1 MLRSIFLTLTSRFSV
16 AGLNF
21 LLVILCA
28 RWFGAEGMGKIN
40 LLKTELAL
48 LVLIAGFGGT
58 ASLAFLASR
67 YPVRHLYQAALLAT
81 LILAMLGAPILYLYN
96 PGLPDSFILLLP
108 ILVFLLSVVQIQQAL
123 LLGAGELNGFNL
135 TGILLAASQLILV
148 YWLVPGNTETLT
160 LEYAKALRISFTIT
174 LIFSLL
180 WMLKIWNTG
189 KENTLYE
196 STKACYQY
204 GFRAQLSNFI
214 HFFNYRLTYYFLDY
228 FTDISSVGIFSL
240 AVSIAES
247 VWLISQSIATVQYMR
262 VARSEKIEET
272 LRPTLGFAWMS
283 MILSAL
289 AITTILLLPKQLFTS
304 IFSEEFSDSLPI
316 LYALLPGILAQSFS
330 SQLAHYFAGRGMY
343 NINLW
348 GSLLGVGMNIGLG
361 LALIPILGNQGAALT
376 ASVAYLTILIWQI
389 VLFARISGA
398 TLKDFNP
405 LLLLKLIGSNAHSE
419 K

>member
-1 MLRSIFLTLTSRFSV
+1 
-16 AGLNF
+16 
-21 LLVILCA
+21 
-28 RWFGAEGMGKIN
+28 
-40 LLKTELAL
+40 
-48 LVLIAGFGGT
+48 
-58 ASLAFLASR
+58 
-67 YPVRHLYQAALLAT
+67 
-81 LILAMLGAPILYLYN
+81 MLGAPILYLYN
-96 PGLPDSFILLLP
+96 PGLSDSFILLLP

-160 LEYAKALRISFTIT
+160 LEYAKVLRISFTLT

-304 IFSEEFSDSLPI
+304 IFSEEFSDSLPV

-361 LALIPILGNQGAALT
+361 LALIPILGIQGAALT